1 MGPARK
7 KALMRTFR
15 SIEDIIAATPEEL
28 AAIPEIPA
36 RQAQEIW
43 DFLHPGQKPG
53 GPSGEE
59 QNPGREGQERQAEEE

>member
-1 MGPARK
+1 
-7 KALMRTFR
+7 MRTFR

-43 DFLHPGQKPG
+43 DFLHHQEKAD
-53 GPSGEE
+53 SLRVEE
-59 QNPGREGQERQAEEE
+59 QNPAQEE